1 MRPFGNHIPGKW
13 EASHSSVSLS
23 PPALGVCVWERERE
37 RERERPRTLTDCLW
51 HTPGLLI
58 NPWRPYTVR
67 ENSGKIVRGG
77 VRGAVIASWKF
88 LESGDKMAS
97 CPRPT
102 SSLTPTVGEAKARR
116 TEARETSGSLG
127 ACAQRSWRGL
137 SRGKDMLVR
146 CYQGT
151 PTSKSLGGK
160 GGVLE
165 NNAYPWAQAKT
176 HWTKVEGSKNMLNG
190 LIKWGW
196 GPLMGDVREWWPM
209 ALLLRN
215 QEKKKRKRA
224 SAAEKRDWRWERK

>member
-1 MRPFGNHIPGKW
+1 
-13 EASHSSVSLS
+13 
-23 PPALGVCVWERERE
+23 
-37 RERERPRTLTDCLW
+37 
-51 HTPGLLI
+51 
-58 NPWRPYTVR
+58 
-67 ENSGKIVRGG
+67 
-77 VRGAVIASWKF
+77 
-88 LESGDKMAS
+88 MAS

-215 QEKKKRKRA
+215 QEKKKEKEPQQQRKETEGGKGSSEKPSSAGARYSALSGLLATGLGQKA
-224 SAAEKRDWRWERK
+224 SLRLSLSRVWPIIATSCVVFQRFNEMSVKQPPCRGYSINSGYTQSDYDEKPFKLERK